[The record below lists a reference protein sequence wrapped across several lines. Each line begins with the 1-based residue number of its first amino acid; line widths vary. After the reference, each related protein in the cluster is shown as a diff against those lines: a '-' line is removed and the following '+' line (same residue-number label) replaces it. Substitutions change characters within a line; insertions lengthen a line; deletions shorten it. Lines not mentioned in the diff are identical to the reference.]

1 MSHWGLAVES
11 HFSAHCIFV
20 CYGHIYQCFNGHEWE
35 VNQTVT
41 RYQAHALPLD
51 NSRESKTKTRRP
63 DETSSFLL
71 FLFPPNRL
79 IITQR
84 PSVIGKGQD
93 SDPLRTILSQRK
105 EETKNEKMGKSSS
118 SLLAVYSPAT
128 VPASIQNHTCH
139 WITAVDASDRGL
151 DSQGSVSSPTSN
163 PTHHSFHSPKGS
175 PKSPYRSPIHLNG
188 VN

>member
-1 MSHWGLAVES
+1 MHCHWTTQEKVKKA
-11 HFSAHCIFV
+11 
-20 CYGHIYQCFNGHEWE
+20 
-35 VNQTVT
+35 
-41 RYQAHALPLD
+41 
-51 NSRESKTKTRRP
+51 RRNKFI
-63 DETSSFLL
+63 SL
-71 FLFPPNRL
+71 FLFPPNRF

-105 EETKNEKMGKSSS
+105 EATKNEKMGKSSS

-128 VPASIQNHTCH
+128 VPASIRNHTCH

-151 DSQGSVSSPTSN
+151 DSQGSSVSSPTSN
-163 PTHHSFHSPKGS
+163 PTHHSFHSPPGI